1 MNVFSRYSPLIQQ
14 YIYQNGWTS
23 LRGIQAAAGDAI
35 FNTDANVLLSAS
47 TASGKTE
54 AAFFPIITLMQ
65 EDPPTSVGC
74 LYIAPLKALINDQ
87 FVRLNDICAES
98 GIDVWHWH
106 GDVSQSQKKKLLK
119 HPSGILQITPESL
132 EAMLLRRH
140 SEIPHL
146 FGDLRFIVIDEIHSF
161 LRGDRGG
168 QTLCLIE
175 RLCRIA
181 GVNPRRV
188 GLSATIGQ
196 PDMVARYL
204 SAGTGRGTIIPRVK
218 STGVR
223 WRLSM
228 EHFFTIQPDHYHKGG
243 GDEPMDDGPLA
254 LADPALRYIF
264 DNTRGHKCLV
274 FSNSREECEA
284 VTSTLRQY
292 CEAVHEPD
300 RFLIHHGNLSTA
312 YRESAE
318 QIVKQEDSLVTVCT
332 TSTLELGIDIGRLE
346 RAFQI
351 DAPYTVSSFLQR
363 MGRTGRRGAPSEMWF
378 VIREDPAEPRALLPE
393 TIPWKLLQAIALV
406 QLYLEEN
413 WVEPPRMG
421 RLPYSLLYH
430 QTMATLASEG
440 EMTPAALASRVLTL
454 SYFRNISQDDFR
466 VLLRHLLKIDHIEQ
480 TERGGLIVGIAGERE
495 VNNFKFYAVFQENEE
510 YSVRCES
517 QELGTIVK
525 PPPVN
530 DKIAIAGRVWVVEEV
545 DIKRHVVYCH
555 PVKGIVPAY
564 FGDEP
569 GDIHTHILERM
580 CRILLDGIDDNPAV
594 ISDENVSGN
603 HSVERRD
610 ETSKVSGT
618 NQLNH
623 ATAASSDKALRKRD
637 DTPVRSNG
645 AGVSGRYPYL
655 LPHARQR
662 LAQAQD
668 AARHSGLGVK
678 WLLPLGGNMYA
689 LFPWLGSYAFLA
701 LERFMRLKVGP
712 RVGLKG
718 FDSNRPY
725 WMQFTLQVPPLEL
738 VRVMREEIQKP
749 IDPMSLLYPNEKPIF
764 DKYDDRLPVELTRK
778 GFAYGVLDIEGMRRR
793 VLQLTAVRAR

>member
-23 LRGIQAAAGDAI
+23 LRGIQAAAGDAL
-35 FNTDANVLLSAS
+35 FNTDANLLLSAS

-54 AAFFPIITLMQ
+54 AAFFPVITLLQ

-87 FVRLNDICAES
+87 FVRLNDICEES
-98 GIDVWHWH
+98 GVAVWHWH

-132 EAMLLRRH
+132 EAMLLHRH
-140 SEIPHL
+140 AEIPHL

-175 RLCRIA
+175 RLCRTA
-181 GVNPRRV
+181 GVNPRRI
-188 GLSATIGQ
+188 GLSATIGE
-196 PDMVARYL
+196 PDLVARYL

-218 STGVR
+218 SAGAR

-243 GDEPMDDGPLA
+243 DPDDNGDQTVTTGSSTGDPLA

-292 CEAVHEPD
+292 CEATHEPD
-300 RFLIHHGNLSTA
+300 RFLIHHGNLSTS

-318 QIVKQEDSLVTVCT
+318 EIVKQEDSLVTVCT

-351 DAPYTVSSFLQR
+351 DAPFTVSSFLQR
-363 MGRTGRRGAPSEMWF
+363 MGRTGRRGDPSEMWF

-406 QLYLEEN
+406 QLYLEEK
-413 WVEPPRMG
+413 WVEPPRTG

-430 QTMATLASEG
+430 QTMATLASQG
-440 EMTPAALASRVLTL
+440 EMTPAELASRVLTL
-454 SYFRNISQDDFR
+454 SYFRNITQDDFR
-466 VLLRHLLKIDHIEQ
+466 ILLRHLLKIDHIEQ

-545 DIKRHVVYCH
+545 DVKRHVVYCH

-580 CRILLDGIDDNPAV
+580 RRLLLEGFEADDTEQKKIA
-594 ISDENVSGN
+594 DKLSGN
-603 HSVERRD
+603 AV
-610 ETSKVSGT
+610 VPSGDDAS
-618 NQLNH
+618 
-623 ATAASSDKALRKRD
+623 ATDV
-637 DTPVRSNG
+637 PE
-645 AGVSGRYPYL
+645 YPYL
-655 LPHARQR
+655 LPHARLR
-662 LAQAQD
+662 LRQAQD
-668 AARHSGLGVK
+668 AAVHSGLGAK

-689 LFPWLGSYAFLA
+689 MFPWLGSYAFLA
-701 LERFMRLKVGP
+701 LERFMRIKVGP

-718 FDSNRPY
+718 FDSSRPY
-725 WMQFTLQVPPLEL
+725 WMQFTLQVSPMQLGL
-738 VRVMREEIQKP
+738 VMREEIEKP
-749 IDPMSLLYPNEKPIF
+749 IDPLSLLYPNEKPIF

-778 GFAYGVLDIEGMRRR
+778 GFAYGVLDVELMRQR
-793 VLQLTAVRAR
+793 VLQMTAALGQRG